1 MARGM
6 VRYRYF
12 KRHSVFGDDTHC
24 FICSSGITV
33 GYVSADNAR
42 SLNFRNFLRE
52 MHSASTLLQPFI
64 WKLLNEDPS
73 ISDLVNYVAYLSSF
87 EYAPST
93 VKFYLLGLSHWLRLN
108 QCRTLP
114 SHSLYKKCLKV
125 WIDCNAVLISVP
137 RIFVI

>member
-1 MARGM
+1 MPEVTILLEASNYKNTWNTYQNGISSCVAFRLNQGL
-6 VRYRYF
+6 R
-12 KRHSVFGDDTHC
+12 DTC
-24 FICSSGITV
+24 
-33 GYVSADNAR
+33 
-42 SLNFRNFLRE
+42 
-52 MHSASTLLQPFI
+52 P
-64 WKLLNEDPS
+64 PS

-125 WIDCNAVLISVP
+125 WIDCTV
-137 RIFVI
+137 